1 MTQTGKIDQ
10 LDLSLYSFLL
20 PFASHRLDRAARL
33 WDRHHSLVLDLG
45 CGNGDFLQHNRQ
57 KFDRA
62 LGLDLAAP
70 VSRQTTR
77 IKFLR
82 HDLNYTLPVKTRTV
96 DLAVSISTIE
106 YLLDPYYFLREIRRV
121 LKPGGELILHTLNL
135 AFIKRR
141 LELGLGR
148 LPTFNKAPG
157 WQSGIVHNF
166 TWPTTEKLLTDQG
179 FIITARSCSGLY
191 PHMRLWWPNLLA
203 GDILLK
209 ALKK

>member
-1 MTQTGKIDQ
+1 MKKTGKIDT
-10 LDLSLYSFLL
+10 LDLSWYRFLL
-20 PFASHRLDRAARL
+20 PFASHRLDRVAVLWNRL
-33 WDRHHSLVLDLG
+33 YSVVLDLG
-45 CGNGDFLQHNRQ
+45 CGNGDFLLQNRQ

-62 LGLDLAAP
+62 LGMDLTAP
-70 VSRQTTR
+70 VARQISRV
-77 IKFLR
+77 KFSR
-82 HDLNYTLPVKTRTV
+82 HDLNNALTVKTGTV

-157 WQSGIVHNF
+157 WQGGIVHNF
-166 TWPTTEKLLTDQG
+166 TWPTIEELVSDSG
-179 FIITARSCSGLY
+179 FTITSRSCSGLL
-191 PHMRLWWPNLLA
+191 PDLRLLWPNLLC
-203 GDILLK
+203 GDIILK
-209 ALKK
+209 AIKK